1 MSRKILEALFSNRV
15 GVLATMHQKQRV
27 MAPILE
33 RELNIKVL
41 VPDNFDTDKF
51 GTFTREIERTG
62 NQLEA
67 ARLKAEAAIALTG
80 ETIAFASEGTFGPH
94 PFLPGLSLNRE
105 LVIFL
110 DQKHDI
116 EIIGQQFSLETNF
129 NHKTVKN
136 IEEAYQFSQEVG
148 FPDHGLVVRVQTS
161 EDGSKIIKGIT
172 TDDQLFEAVNLAL
185 NQSQDGN
192 AHIETDMRAHY
203 NPTRMKNIEKA
214 TWNLIQTIH
223 QLCPNCSWPGFEIIE
238 KKKGLP
244 CSLCNLPTESTLSVI
259 YQCKKCGFSKENF
272 FPQGMET
279 ADPTQC
285 AYCNP

>member
-1 MSRKILEALFSNRV
+1 MSRKILEELFSNRV
-15 GVLATMHQKQRV
+15 GILATMHQKERV

-33 RELNIKVL
+33 RELNLKVL
-41 VPDNFDTDKF
+41 LPDNFDTDKF
-51 GTFTREIERTG
+51 GTFTREIARAG

-80 ETIAFASEGTFGPH
+80 ETIAVASEGTFGPH

-105 LVIFL
+105 IVIFL
-110 DQKHDI
+110 DKKHDI
-116 EIIGQQFSLETNF
+116 EIIGQEISLETNF

-136 IEEAYQFSQEVG
+136 IEEAYQFSQKIG
-148 FPDHGLVVRVQTS
+148 FPDHGLVVMVQPS
-161 EDGSKIIKGIT
+161 EESPKIIKGIT
-172 TDDQLFEAVNLAL
+172 TEDQLLEAVTFAL
-185 NQSQDGN
+185 NQSPEGSV
-192 AHIETDMRAHY
+192 HIETDMRAHY

-214 TWNLIQTIH
+214 TWDLIQTIN

-244 CSLCNLPTESTLSVI
+244 CSLCYSPTQLTLSVI
-259 YQCKKCGFSKENF
+259 YQCKKCGFSKEKF

-279 ADPTQC
+279 ADPAQC